1 MSSKVI
7 MTPFDICQDC
17 IHRLI
22 QQPSLGNDLEALAK
36 SYCLSTSHFQK
47 TFKHYVGVSP
57 KQFQQSLLVQQ
68 ASQPLMQQSLLHT
81 SEALGLS
88 SPSRLHDAFV
98 QIEAMSPGEFKSQG
112 EALKLQY
119 GYQESVF
126 GRLLVITSARG
137 IFYLGFHKNSHAVL
151 QDLQQRYPK
160 AQLTPS
166 DDHQMLGHDPFLKP
180 EPITLSLVGT
190 NFQVQVWRA
199 LLSTPAG
206 QTVSYKELA
215 HKIGNPKGA
224 RGVGQAVGAN
234 PVAFL
239 IPCHRVIKQSGALSG
254 YRWGVPVKQALLAWE
269 HAKHPL

>member
-1 MSSKVI
+1 
-7 MTPFDICQDC
+7 MTPFEICQDC

-22 QQPSLGNDLEALAK
+22 EQPSLGNNLA
-36 SYCLSTSHFQK
+36 SLAAFYGLSTSHFQK
-47 TFKHYVGVSP
+47 TFKQYVGVSP

-112 EALKLQY
+112 EALELQY

-126 GRLLVITSARG
+126 GRLLVITSPRG
-137 IFYLGFHKNSHAVL
+137 IFYLGFHTNGHTVL

-160 AQLTPS
+160 AQLTQC
-166 DDHQMLGHDPFLKP
+166 DNQQMLGHDPFVKP
-180 EPITLSLVGT
+180 QPITLSLAGT

-199 LLSTPAG
+199 LLTTPAG
-206 QTVSYKELA
+206 QAVSYKEIA

-239 IPCHRVIKQSGALSG
+239 IPCHRVIKQSGAISG

-269 HAKHPL
+269 HAKHGL